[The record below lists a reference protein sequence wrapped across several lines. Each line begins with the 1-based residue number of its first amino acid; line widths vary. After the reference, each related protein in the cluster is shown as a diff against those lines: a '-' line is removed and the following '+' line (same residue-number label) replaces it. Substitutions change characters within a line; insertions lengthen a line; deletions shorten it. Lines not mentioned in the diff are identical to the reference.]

1 MKMHLQYIHSS
12 FFQNVLRWSI
22 AVSTMCHHSS
32 RLVAFL
38 QAVVRLKF
46 GGPRSPSIAWSQVW
60 PGLPTG
66 HYIIQYV
73 ISKIGPI
80 GLKLIR

>member
-1 MKMHLQYIHSS
+1 
-12 FFQNVLRWSI
+12 
-22 AVSTMCHHSS
+22 
-32 RLVAFL
+32 VAFL

-60 PGLPTG
+60 PGPPIG